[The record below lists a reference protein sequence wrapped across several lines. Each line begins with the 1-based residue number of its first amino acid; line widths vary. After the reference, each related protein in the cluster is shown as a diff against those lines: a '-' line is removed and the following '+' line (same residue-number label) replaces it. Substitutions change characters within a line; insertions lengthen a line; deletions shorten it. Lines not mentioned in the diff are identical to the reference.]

1 MYVDNDKDEDQD
13 FTAMKEPDQKK
24 RYVFVNEV
32 GDLEDDSPYKY
43 RHIQT
48 GPRSIRPEYY
58 TVNSILQSEY
68 HMSDHQ
74 SDGAIIV
81 VANHLF
87 GQTKYGEWKKYMENS
102 ETTKN
107 TLPLYQPTVIEDV
120 LRFK

>member
-1 MYVDNDKDEDQD
+1 MQKRKECSRNESYDDMSFGWESEKEIQMAIGDDLMYEDNDKDEDQD

-32 GDLEDDSPYKY
+32 GDLEDDSPSKY

-58 TVNSILQSEY
+58 TVKSILQPEY

-87 GQTKYGEWKKYMENS
+87 G
-102 ETTKN
+102 
-107 TLPLYQPTVIEDV
+107 
-120 LRFK
+120 

>member
-1 MYVDNDKDEDQD
+1 MQKRKECSRNESYDDMSFGWESEKEIQMAIGDDLMYEDNDKDEDQD

-32 GDLEDDSPYKY
+32 DDPEDDLPYKY
-43 RHIQT
+43 RHIRT
-48 GPRSIRPEYY
+48 GQQSIRPEYY
-58 TVNSILQSEY
+58 TVKSILQSEY

-87 GQTKYGEWKKYMENS
+87 G
-102 ETTKN
+102 
-107 TLPLYQPTVIEDV
+107 
-120 LRFK
+120 